1 MRIASLVATRGAT
14 LAITF
19 GVFGALT
26 GAVAAACT
34 FYQIGEFY
42 GIAIGGY
49 CFGLQP
55 TPSSKCGGIDGAIYI
70 FPGLVFGIVFGPLL
84 YFSERLSAAGAL
96 VYVVASF
103 VANVVAVS
111 VCISLMHPVG
121 DLLPFDNLT
130 LDVAISGVI
139 AGAVGGGLLGAA
151 LAALNPAVK
160 RALPSAVAA
169 GLGVLTPVAIM
180 LDQPGICAFFIVWQS
195 GYAAAVAASLPP
207 RSRGE
212 IGA

>member
-1 MRIASLVATRGAT
+1 VRISSLIGSGAST
-14 LAITF
+14 LAMAF
-19 GVFGALT
+19 GVFGTLT
-26 GAVAAACT
+26 GAIAAACT

-84 YFSERLSAAGAL
+84 YFSERLSAAGA
-96 VYVVASF
+96 VAYVLAAF
-103 VANVVAVS
+103 AANAVAVS
-111 VCISLMHPVG
+111 VCISLMHPV
-121 DLLPFDNLT
+121 DALLPFDNLT

-151 LAALNPAVK
+151 LAALNPAAR
-160 RALPSAVAA
+160 RALPVTIAA
-169 GLGVLTPVAIM
+169 ALGMLTPLVIM
-180 LDQPGICAFFIVWQS
+180 FNAVGVFAFFIIWQS
-195 GYAAAVAASLPP
+195 GYAAAVAASLP
-207 RSRGE
+207 RLRE
-212 IGA
+212 QIAV

>member
-1 MRIASLVATRGAT
+1 MRFDSRIAAGTTLVTAFAVC
-14 LAITF
+14 
-19 GVFGALT
+19 GVLT
-26 GAVAAACT
+26 GAIAAAST

-84 YFSERLSAAGAL
+84 YFSERLSAAGA
-96 VYVVASF
+96 VAYVLAAF
-103 VANVVAVS
+103 AANAVAVS
-111 VCISLMHPVG
+111 TCISLMHPVD
-121 DLLPFDNLT
+121 DLLPFDNLIV
-130 LDVAISGVI
+130 DIAISGVI

-160 RALPSAVAA
+160 RAPPIAVAA
-169 GLGVLTPVAIM
+169 ALGVLTLLVIM
-180 LDQPGICAFFIVWQS
+180 FDAVGIFAFFIIWQS
-195 GYAAAVAASLPP
+195 GYAAAVAASLP
-207 RSRGE
+207 RLRE
-212 IGA
+212 QIAV

>member
-1 MRIASLVATRGAT
+1 MRFATGATT

-19 GVFGALT
+19 AVFGALT
-26 GAVAAACT
+26 GAVAAVCT
-34 FYQIGEFY
+34 FYQIGEFS

-55 TPSSKCGGIDGAIYI
+55 TPSSTCGGIDGAIYI

-96 VYVVASF
+96 VYVVAAF

-111 VCISLMHPVG
+111 VCISLMHPVD

-130 LDVAISGVI
+130 LDVAISGII
-139 AGAVGGGLLGAA
+139 AGAAGGGLLGAA

-160 RALPSAVAA
+160 PALPIAVAA
-169 GLGVLTPVAIM
+169 GLGVLTPFVIM
-180 LDQPGICAFFIVWQS
+180 FDGPGIFAFFIIWQS
-195 GYAAAVAASLPP
+195 GYAAAVAASLP
-207 RSRGE
+207 RLRGQSA
-212 IGA
+212 G